1 MVDVEYI
8 KKRQEAGWS
17 IRKIARRL
25 EVSRQ
30 TVRKV
35 LAGPAEA
42 PRYRPKVSRPQ
53 PVMGPYLSAVE
64 AILAADED
72 APPKQRHTARRI
84 YHRLVEE
91 HGFTGSPG
99 DGEAGGPASAPQ
111 EGRDVR
117 ALRSPT
123 GPDSPGRLRQGQ
135 SHA

>member
-1 MVDVEYI
+1 MVEVEVI
-8 KKRQEAGWS
+8 KLKRAEGWS
-17 IRKIARRL
+17 IRKIARQL
-25 EVSRQ
+25 GYSRQ
-30 TVRKV
+30 TVRKA
-35 LAGPAEA
+35 LEAPAEV
-42 PRYRPKVSRPQ
+42 PRYSLKEPRPQ